1 MSEQKDSTS
10 VSQNLQGYELKKRGF
25 CKKYHLLKPSE
36 FQQVYRQKIW
46 IGNREFIVNLCRNQ
60 LPHAR
65 LGLVV
70 SKKVSKRAV
79 DRNKIKR
86 HIREWFRH
94 HRETLNG
101 FDIIVTAKPTVL
113 NKSPS
118 EQQTAL
124 ADLWKKAHKKS
135 LSCPS

>member
-1 MSEQKDSTS
+1 MSEQEDAKNI
-10 VSQNLQGYELKKRGF
+10 SQTLVKKSF
-25 CKKYHLLKPSE
+25 AKKYHLLRPSE

-46 IGNREFIVNLCRNQ
+46 TGNREFVVNLCRNQ
-60 LPHAR
+60 LSHAR

-79 DRNKIKR
+79 DRNEIKR

-94 HRETLNG
+94 NRETLDG
-101 FDIIVTAKPTVL
+101 FDIIVTAKTTVL
-113 NKSPS
+113 SKSAS

-124 ADLWKKAHKKS
+124 ADLWKKAYKKS